1 MVLKP
6 TDAQRLTVRQRPIGR
21 SAVMKQAWRNLA
33 FLHWRV
39 PADTIQRTLPPGLT
53 VDTFDDAAYI
63 GIVPFYMRRIR
74 PRFLPPVPGL
84 SWFLET
90 NVRTY
95 VYDQNGIPGV
105 WFYSLDANQRIAVK
119 VARRFFKLPYF
130 QADMTANRLA
140 ESVDVSYR
148 TTRKHD
154 AHTSQFDYRGVG
166 SVRTAEPGSL
176 EFFLAERYILYAFS
190 AETNTL
196 FSGRV
201 YHTPYPL
208 QSAELDTWDSRLL
221 VLDGFDD
228 PAQPPDHILVSPGV
242 CVDVYALEKRSA

>member
-1 MVLKP
+1 MMINP
-6 TDAQRLTVRQRPIGR
+6 TDEQRLAVRRRPGGR

-39 PADTIQRTLPPGLT
+39 PAATIQRTLPPGLN
-53 VDTFDDAAYI
+53 VDMFDDTAYI

-95 VYDQNGIPGV
+95 VYDQNGVPGV
-105 WFYSLDANQRIAVK
+105 WFYSLDCNQWLAVK
-119 VARRFFKLPYF
+119 IARRFFKLPYF
-130 QADMTANRLA
+130 HAKMTANRLTKN
-140 ESVDVSYR
+140 VTVTYQ
-148 TTRKHD
+148 TQRKD
-154 AHTSQFDYRGVG
+154 DTSASQFVYRGIGPIAV
-166 SVRTAEPGSL
+166 AKPGSL
-176 EFFLAERYILYAFS
+176 EYFLAERYVLFAYS

-196 FSGRV
+196 FNGRV

-208 QSAELDTWDSRLL
+208 QSAELQTWDAHLL
-221 VLDGFDD
+221 VLNGFDD
-228 PAQPPDHILVSPGV
+228 PARPPDHVLVSPGV
-242 CVDVYALEKRSA
+242 SVDVFTLRNQPA

>member
-1 MVLKP
+1 MINP
-6 TDAQRLTVRQRPIGR
+6 TDEQRLAVRRRPGGR

-39 PADTIQRTLPPGLT
+39 PAATIQRTLPPGLT
-53 VDTFDDAAYI
+53 VDMFDDTAYI

-95 VYDQNGIPGV
+95 VYDQNGVPGV
-105 WFYSLDANQRIAVK
+105 WFYSLDCNQWLAVK
-119 VARRFFKLPYF
+119 IARRFFMLPYF
-130 QADMTANRLA
+130 HATMKANRLA
-140 ESVDVSYR
+140 KNVDVTYQ
-148 TTRKHD
+148 TQRKGED
-154 AHTSQFDYRGVG
+154 SASRFIYRGIGPIAV
-166 SVRTAEPGSL
+166 AKPGSL
-176 EFFLAERYILYAFS
+176 EYFLAERYVLFVYS

-208 QSAELDTWDSRLL
+208 QSAELQTWDAHLL
-221 VLDGFDD
+221 VLNGFDD
-228 PAQPPDHILVSPGV
+228 PARPPDHVLVSPGV
-242 CVDVYALEKRSA
+242 SVDVFTLRDQPA